1 MTSLLACRPARTR
14 LDGLSGRELELL
26 ALMAAGHSNAGIA
39 SALFLSPKTV
49 ETHVRSIFM
58 KLDLP
63 PEGGAH
69 RRVMAVLTYLEA
81 TGGIGRPARPQPE
94 LRQVA

>member
-1 MTSLLACRPARTR
+1 MTTLLAAPQPAHSPV
-14 LDGLSGRELELL
+14 DDLSERERELL
-26 ALMAAGHSNAGIA
+26 ALMAQGLSNAGIA
-39 SALFLSPKTV
+39 AALYLSPKTV

-69 RRVMAVLTYLEA
+69 RRVVAVLMYLAA
-81 TGGIGRPARPQPE
+81 TDAGARYA
-94 LRQVA
+94 LRQAA